1 MKKIIIL
8 CIVAAV
14 AFTGCT
20 SKQEAAIYE
29 AQKETLKEEITNLQV
44 ELNELNQLVVQEK
57 EEKGVAKYYLTLKIS
72 QVHYSLNL
80 EDHLKDAM
88 NEMTIEIPV
97 DKELFDGVEEGEM
110 LKEEFRTGSAIVAG
124 SWGSWQIEVESKE
137 VR

>member
-1 MKKIIIL
+1 MKRIITL

-14 AFTGCT
+14 TLTGCT
-20 SKQEAAIYE
+20 SKQEVAIYE

-44 ELNELNQLVVQEK
+44 ELNQLNQMVVQEK
-57 EEKGVAKYYLTLKIS
+57 EEKGVAKYYLMLKIS
-72 QVHYSLNL
+72 QVHYSINL

-110 LKEEFRTGSAIVAG
+110 LAEEFRTGSAIVAG
-124 SWGSWQIEVESKE
+124 SWGSWQIEVKSKE
-137 VR
+137 IR